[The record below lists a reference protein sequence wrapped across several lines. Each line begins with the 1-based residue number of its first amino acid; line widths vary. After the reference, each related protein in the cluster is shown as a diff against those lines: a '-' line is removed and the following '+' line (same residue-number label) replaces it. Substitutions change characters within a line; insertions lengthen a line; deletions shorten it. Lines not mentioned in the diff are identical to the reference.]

1 MESPF
6 CFKLAFFIGP
16 SREGPMKEASLK
28 KKKAIPILASVSE
41 RKLGYA
47 PKYPHGAGIS
57 GRTPI
62 CVQKTEAKKKPVCNP
77 KQASNIERR
86 MEVKKVPTYVSHTI
100 SSQNKHQMPRSRV
113 VTGRE
118 TCTLLNQ
125 FLQRLV
131 HGIFPIMANNL
142 RRASPS
148 KLCIIP
154 SRRMQWKH
162 VAKPAKLCPLMFC
175 TNPSQQFLVSRYRCN
190 VAHQPSI

>member
-1 MESPF
+1 MDCKLVFFWPPF
-6 CFKLAFFIGP
+6 
-16 SREGPMKEASLK
+16 
-28 KKKAIPILASVSE
+28 SE
-41 RKLGYA
+41 RKWGYA
-47 PKYPHGAGIS
+47 PKYPDRGGIS

-62 CVQKTEAKKKPVCNP
+62 CVQKRRPTKKPNWRQ
-77 KQASNIERR
+77 KQASDIERR

-118 TCTLLNQ
+118 ACTLLNP

-131 HGIFPIMANNL
+131 HCIFHIMANTL
-142 RRASPS
+142 RRATPR

-162 VAKPAKLCPLMFC
+162 VAKPANLCPLMFC